1 MTYNMKKFGA
11 IMLLL
16 VLVSACNTTK
26 PTNTKSTALFAI
38 GDKSISSEEFEYVYS
53 KNNLKKDSVV
63 DEKDIREYLDL
74 YVNFKLKVQEAKS
87 LGLDKKENFKTELEG
102 YRKQLAKPYLMESK
116 VTNQLVEEAY
126 ERMKSE
132 VNASH
137 ILLKLDQSA
146 AAEDTIKVYNK
157 IIELRNKVLNGE
169 SFGTL
174 AKEHSQDPSAKSN
187 GGNLGYFSAM
197 QMVFPFE
204 NAAYTTAKGAVSMP
218 VRTQFGYHILQV
230 HDKRASRGQ
239 IKLAHIMLRA
249 TEGMPQENLDNAK
262 NKIDEIYKNLLA
274 GEDWGKLC
282 SQFSEDVGTSKKGGE
297 LPWLGTGRIH
307 PDFEKPAFALK
318 NSNDFTKPVKT
329 PYGWHIIKLIDKK
342 GIESFEKM
350 KKGLEEKIKRDGRA
364 QQGIKTTLKRL
375 KSENHFVKNQENLNK
390 SLQLADSTLLEGK
403 WSYDKAL
410 KIGEL
415 FRINDVSF
423 TAKDFHQYIVDKQ
436 RPRAKNTPEALMQSY
451 YDDYEKQ
458 SLLDYENDH
467 LTEKHK
473 EYRMLYK
480 EYKEGMLLFELMDQ
494 KVWSLASKDTVGLQ
508 QFFAANK
515 ENYKWQERADATIF
529 DGLNTEVIQKLQN
542 LNKRESFIVSSM
554 QITDF
559 SVTEKE
565 KLEAK
570 MTRLKSDENSKLL
583 VVYSSGNETL
593 VNSIIDVAKN
603 KGFGEGR
610 ILKELADKDGAE
622 VYFLSNSKDN
632 IQRIFN
638 KENPLALQ
646 IESGKFEKNDN
657 DILKELEW
665 KKGISTIV
673 EKNGRHFWVKIK
685 DILPAD
691 YKGLDEIKGLVI
703 SDYQD
708 QLEKEL
714 VKDLKV
720 KYPVKINNKQFE
732 KVITRLKK

>member
-1 MTYNMKKFGA
+1 MKKIGA
-11 IMLLL
+11 IILLL

-26 PTNTKSTALFAI
+26 PTSTKNITLFSV
-38 GDKSISSEEFEYVYS
+38 GDKSVSSDEFEYVYS

-87 LGLDKKENFKTELEG
+87 LGLDQKENFKTELEG

-126 ERMKSE
+126 NRMKSE

-137 ILLKLDQSA
+137 ILLKLDRNSI
-146 AAEDTIKVYNK
+146 AEDTLKVYNE
-157 IIELRNKVLNGE
+157 IIEIRNKALDGE
-169 SFGTL
+169 SFATL

-204 NAAYTTAKGAVSMP
+204 NAAYSTAKGEISMP

-230 HDKRASRGQ
+230 HDKRATRGQ

-274 GEDWGKLC
+274 GEDWNKLC

-318 NSNDFTKPVKT
+318 NPNDFTKPVKT

-342 GIESFEKM
+342 GIEPFEKM
-350 KKGLEEKIKRDGRA
+350 KKDLEEKIKRDGRA

-375 KSENHFVKNQENLNK
+375 KSENHFVKNNENLNK

-403 WSYDKAL
+403 WGFDETL
-410 KIGEL
+410 KIGAL
-415 FRINDVSF
+415 FKINNVRF
-423 TAKDFHQYIVDKQ
+423 TAKDFHQYIVEKQ
-436 RPRAKNTPEALMQSY
+436 RPRTKNTPKALMQSY
-451 YDDYEKQ
+451 YDDYEKK

-467 LTEKHK
+467 LAEKHT

-508 QFFAANK
+508 RFFDANK
-515 ENYKWQERADATIF
+515 ENYKWQERAEATIF
-529 DGLNTEVIQKLQN
+529 DAISTEVIQKLQN
-542 LNKRESFIVSSM
+542 LNKKESFIVSSM
-554 QITDF
+554 QITDL
-559 SVTEKE
+559 SVAEKE
-565 KLEAK
+565 KIEAK
-570 MTRLKSDENSKLL
+570 VARLKNDENSKLL

-593 VNSIIDVAKN
+593 VNSIIDIAKN
-603 KGFGEGR
+603 KGFSEAR
-610 ILKELADKDGAE
+610 ILKELADKESTE
-622 VYFLSNSKDN
+622 VYFLSNNKDN

-657 DILKELEW
+657 DILKELAW
-665 KKGISTIV
+665 KQGVSTIL

-685 DILPAD
+685 NVLPTD
-691 YKGLDEIKGLVI
+691 YKALSEIKGLVI

-714 VKDLKV
+714 VKNLKV

-732 KVITRLKK
+732 KVITKLKK